1 MEGTK
6 ESPGPRGGAE
16 AFRREG
22 DAEKWREALGH
33 GARGLDTEGGAETRG
48 RGLDTG
54 EGLRHGGRGWDTEML
69 SNGGVGREVG
79 RVPGE
84 RGEQEGTPV
93 FVSTRRRSPVGGA
106 GCSPGG
112 RGTAG

>member
-22 DAEKWREALGH
+22 DAEKWRE
-33 GARGLDTEGGAETRG
+33 GLRNRG

-54 EGLRHGGRGWDTEML
+54 EGLRHGGGAETRR
-69 SNGGVGREVG
+69 VGR
-79 RVPGE
+79 
-84 RGEQEGTPV
+84 
-93 FVSTRRRSPVGGA
+93 
-106 GCSPGG
+106 
-112 RGTAG
+112 